1 MFHHSSRT
9 QHILPLAVPPS
20 KDQVFKH
27 VSLRRASH
35 IQTTEGALTGQSSIP
50 QIWLWLHR
58 FVCSYA
64 STVKPSYSAGHPNN
78 LCSIMAGGH
87 ASPRRHCFTTPV
99 PPPFPPAL
107 TRFPMSSSQCPL
119 KGVLCTQLFSEHWV
133 TVIQHRQPM
142 FRCLPGSEFLV
153 RPHLDFSHLKTRA
166 CAAFSNSNGPPSSGS

>member
-35 IQTTEGALTGQSSIP
+35 LQTTEGALMGQSSIP

-58 FVCSYA
+58 FAYSYA
-64 STVKPSYSAGHPNN
+64 STVKPTYSAGHPNN

-142 FRCLPGSEFLV
+142 FRCLPGSEFLG
-153 RPHLDFSHLKTRA
+153 RPHLDFPHLKTRA